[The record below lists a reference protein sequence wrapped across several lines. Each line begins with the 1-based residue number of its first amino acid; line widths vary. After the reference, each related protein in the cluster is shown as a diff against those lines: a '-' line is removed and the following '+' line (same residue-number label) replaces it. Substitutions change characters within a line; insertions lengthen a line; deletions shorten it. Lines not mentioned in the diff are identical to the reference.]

1 MLFEDRENNS
11 LMNFQNYV
19 CRLEDWGNWKKNANS
34 RKRASR
40 TRGMSFHKKYE
51 KCLVTSETNP

>member
-19 CRLEDWGNWKKNANS
+19 CRLEDWGELE
-34 RKRASR
+34 
-40 TRGMSFHKKYE
+40 E
-51 KCLVTSETNP
+51 KCKQS